1 MKEKGFDIV
10 DIILDKFAYHPYGK
24 ACRQAYDD
32 LQNAITEL
40 ENQLNYVQKKKLDAI
55 EEKQDIAIIEHE
67 KEFAYFMMDCLRSIF
82 TEFK

>member
-40 ENQLNYVQKKKLDAI
+40 
-55 EEKQDIAIIEHE
+55 
-67 KEFAYFMMDCLRSIF
+67 
-82 TEFK
+82 